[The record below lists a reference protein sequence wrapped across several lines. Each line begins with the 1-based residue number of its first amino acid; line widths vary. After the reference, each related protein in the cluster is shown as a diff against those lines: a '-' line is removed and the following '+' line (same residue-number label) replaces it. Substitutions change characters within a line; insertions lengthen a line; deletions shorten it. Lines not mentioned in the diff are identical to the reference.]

1 MGLDPRP
8 KAFEAF
14 WTSLALHWAKRA
26 LHHPSSYNFANMPGF
41 LSNLLRLL
49 RERRGTDMDFLCHH
63 LLSERGEASQTVL
76 AQEIIKAYNAMNS
89 GERRNFFAM
98 LCREFGPDEAAIVRA
113 ATAYKRTP
121 DAANLAALSTAV
133 EPPRQELLRRINTA
147 PRGTETLVAMRGHL
161 LALATNGTDFQPL
174 DADLK
179 HLFRSWFNRGFLRME
194 RITWQTS
201 ALTLEK
207 LMAYESVHEINGWP
221 DLRRRLEADRRCFA
235 FFHPALIDEPIIFVE
250 VALTKGL
257 TGDLAP
263 LLDIHE
269 PVLPPEQADTAIF
282 YSISNC
288 LKGLRGIAFG
298 NFLIKQV
305 VTELAAEFSNI
316 KTYGT
321 LSPLPNLS
329 RALQN
334 QEDENG
340 FTRERL
346 GRLLSDYAQPLA
358 EAGGR
363 RDPVEALF
371 ALLKEPVANREA
383 LAKPLERLALAYLT
397 QVHQNGKLY
406 DPVATFHLSNGA
418 RLERIHAFGNL
429 RPYGLQASFGLTA
442 NYLYVPSDLEE
453 NHERFVREGEI
464 RVSHDLEREYK
475 AVAQAWRGEAHRVRK
490 AAK

>member
-1 MGLDPRP
+1 
-8 KAFEAF
+8 
-14 WTSLALHWAKRA
+14 
-26 LHHPSSYNFANMPGF
+26 MPGF

-76 AQEIIKAYNAMNS
+76 AQEIIKAYAAMNT
-89 GERRNFFAM
+89 EQRRSFFEM
-98 LCREFGPDEAAIVRA
+98 LSREFGPDETAVLRA
-113 ATAYKRTP
+113 AAAYKRTP

-147 PRGTETLVAMRGHL
+147 THGTETLVALRGHL
-161 LALATNGTDFQPL
+161 LELATNGKDFQPL

-194 RITWQTS
+194 RLSWHTS

-235 FFHPALIDEPIIFVE
+235 FFHPALTDEPIIFVE
-250 VALTKGL
+250 VALSKGL
-257 TGDLAP
+257 TPDLGP
-263 LLDIHE
+263 LLDIRA
-269 PVLPPEQADTAIF
+269 PVLAPEQADTAIF
-282 YSISNC
+282 YSINNC

-298 NFLIKQV
+298 SFLIKQV
-305 VTELAAEFSNI
+305 VTDLAAEFSNI

-321 LSPLPNLS
+321 LSPLPNLA
-329 RALQN
+329 RALQDQSN
-334 QEDENG
+334 EEG

-346 GRLLSDYAQPLA
+346 SRLLGEYSQILA
-358 EAGGR
+358 AANGK
-363 RDPVEALF
+363 RDPIEALF
-371 ALLKEPVANREA
+371 MMLKQPEMNRA
-383 LAKPLERLALAYLT
+383 VLAKPLERLALAYVT
-397 QVHQNGKLY
+397 QMHQNGRLH

-418 RLERIHAFGNL
+418 RLQRIHAFGNL
-429 RPYGLQASFGLTA
+429 RPYGLKASFGVTA
-442 NYLYVPSDLEE
+442 NYLYVPAELEE

-464 RVSHDLEREYK
+464 RVSNELEREHK
-475 AVAQAWRGEAHRVRK
+475 VVAEAWRGEQRK
-490 AAK
+490 SKKLAG